1 MHPLR
6 EHAWWPDFVCA
17 LVETPLDQLAL
28 EHGHDRHELEQALA
42 DAGAGLAAT
51 DTPWWPEA
59 VRRIQ
64 SGAPLRHTARSFGT
78 NPRRLR
84 RGLARCGVRAGGVNL
99 DGDGVAELQP
109 LRERLGQEPDHHLAA
124 EAGVTVE
131 AVQGERRRLD
141 IDPFRPRRRK
151 KKPRPMRLDEAFP
164 RRPKTTRTKAWL
176 SDDIPPVV
184 RRNNRGVRGQLG
196 RLPGPDRDTTR
207 RTRSD
212 AAPKRGMSFATLP
225 SSLRT
230 SEPPALAQPPKR
242 RVRLKRRTADEPA
255 K

>member
-1 MHPLR
+1 MR
-6 EHAWWPDFVCA
+6 EHAWWPELVRA
-17 LVETPLDQLAL
+17 LVETPLDQLAQ
-28 EHGHDRHELEQALA
+28 EHGHDRIELEQALA

-64 SGAPLRHTARSFGT
+64 AGAPLRHTARSFAT

-99 DGDGVAELQP
+99 DGDGVEELQP
-109 LRERLGQEPDHHLAA
+109 LRERLGQEPDHVLAT

-131 AVQGERRRLD
+131 AVQGERRRLG

-151 KKPRPMRLDEAFP
+151 KKPRPVGLDEAFP

-184 RRNNRGVRGQLG
+184 RRNSRGVRGQLG
-196 RLPGPDRDTTR
+196 RLPSLDRDAPR
-207 RTRSD
+207 RSRSD
-212 AAPKRGMSFATLP
+212 AGPKRGLSFATLP
-225 SSLRT
+225 T
-230 SEPPALAQPPKR
+230 SPRAAEAPALTQPPKR
-242 RVRLKRRTADEPA
+242 RVRLKRRSADEPA